1 MIGDSEAKSE
11 YVCYWFDAREHYCFA
26 GIIVLSGQQKNIVD
40 IFLYSEPA
48 YVYVYYFLLGNV
60 TTYLPVVW
68 HSKKGP

>member
-1 MIGDSEAKSE
+1 MIVKQKANMFVIDSERASII
-11 YVCYWFDAREHYCFA
+11 VSR
-26 GIIVLSGQQKNIVD
+26 GIIVLSGRQKNIVD

-48 YVYVYYFLLGNV
+48 YVYVYYFLLSNV

>member
-1 MIGDSEAKSE
+1 MRRKTNMFVIDSE
-11 YVCYWFDAREHYCFA
+11 RER
-26 GIIVLSGQQKNIVD
+26 IIVLLARQKNIVD
-40 IFLYSEPA
+40 ICCSEPA